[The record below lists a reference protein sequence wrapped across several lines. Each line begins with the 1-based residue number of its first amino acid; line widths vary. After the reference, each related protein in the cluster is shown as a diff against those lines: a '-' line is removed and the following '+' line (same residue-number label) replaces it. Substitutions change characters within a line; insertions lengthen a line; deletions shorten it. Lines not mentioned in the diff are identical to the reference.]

1 MTSNRLTLCARSS
14 LFVLCLLALP
24 PGACAAPQAGAS
36 WGDGATVTP
45 GWRRLGDAALKAITD
60 PFTWAPA
67 LGAAALQ
74 IGNLDNRIARWANR
88 HNPVFGSRA
97 AAADAS
103 DMLDEANVAIYLGAG
118 LAAPVSESDN
128 WVWTK
133 AKGFAVGAA
142 AIFAA
147 SGTTAGLKI
156 LSQRQRPV
164 GRGKYSFPS
173 GHATLAGVTDRLS
186 YETLRYYNLS
196 PTARIVSDTGLTSLA
211 LMTGWARVEA
221 GKHHPA
227 DVLAGA
233 AVGNFFAVFANEAFL
248 RPKLGNNVAI
258 NIGPDRDGWDIYFSY
273 AF

>member
-1 MTSNRLTLCARSS
+1 MVSARLSLRVRSS
-14 LFVLCLLALP
+14 LVVLCLLILP
-24 PGACAAPQAGAS
+24 PTACAAPPGGTA
-36 WGDGATVTP
+36 WGDGATVAP
-45 GWRRLGDAALKAITD
+45 GWRRLGEAALKAATD

-74 IGNLDNRIARWANR
+74 IGNLDNRISRWANR

-103 DMLDEANVAIYLGAG
+103 DMLDEANVAIYLGTG
-118 LAAPVSESDN
+118 LAAPVSGSDN

-133 AKGFAVGAA
+133 TKGFAVGAA
-142 AIFAA
+142 AIFATA
-147 SGTTAGLKI
+147 GTTAGLKD

-164 GRGKYSFPS
+164 GRGNQSFPS
-173 GHATLAGVTDRLS
+173 GHASLAGVTDRLS
-186 YETLRYYNLS
+186 YENLRYYNLT
-196 PTARIVSDTGLTSLA
+196 PAARVMTDTGLASLS

-233 AVGNFFAVFANEAFL
+233 ALGNFFAVFANEAFL
-248 RPKLGNNVAI
+248 RPKFGNNVAI
-258 NIGPDRDGWDIYFSY
+258 NIGPNRDGWEFYISY
-273 AF
+273 AY